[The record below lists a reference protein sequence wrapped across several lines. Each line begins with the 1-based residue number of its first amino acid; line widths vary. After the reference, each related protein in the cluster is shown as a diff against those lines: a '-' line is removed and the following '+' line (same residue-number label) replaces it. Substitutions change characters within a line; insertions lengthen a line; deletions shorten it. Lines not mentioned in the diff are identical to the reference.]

1 MFVSTDGQLK
11 GTEMS
16 EDESIAF
23 PFYITFEDHHSRV
36 LVDEL
41 VCCQETFPPKCI
53 DSSMQS
59 PSSPLEIM

>member
-1 MFVSTDGQLK
+1 
-11 GTEMS
+11 MS
-16 EDESIAF
+16 EEESIAF

-53 DSSMQS
+53 DSSKYFLCQPS
-59 PSSPLEIM
+59 PEIVY